1 VCVTGGARFIGLW
14 LVKKL
19 LERGYTVHATLRNT
33 GAQVLAAESNVD
45 MAMVPTTDNLVGFS
59 SIRRLV

>member
-45 MAMVPTTDNLVGFS
+45 MAMVPTTHNLVGFF

>member
-45 MAMVPTTDNLVGFS
+45 MAMVPTTHNLVGFS

>member
-45 MAMVPTTDNLVGFS
+45 MAMVPTTHNLVDFS